1 MSLGHRVSRG
11 RHPEIVFPLMSD
23 AVDSR
28 PVVCHLVEDLRLG
41 GVEELLRLIVT
52 GLNSQKY
59 RVIVCAI
66 EEGGVTADRI
76 RTAGIPL
83 TILGYKTYHRLHPL
97 KELARFLRDQRVT
110 ILHTHMYFANMAG
123 RWANLFAHVPVIITT
138 VYSTYHERRLR
149 HRLME
154 WWWAHWT
161 DRIIAAAEVIRD
173 YASRQAR
180 IPREKFVV
188 IHDAA
193 RDLLASAQ
201 AEGLDRAKARAV
213 LGLRETDY
221 VIGCV
226 ARLDPVK
233 GHEYLLAAMPRVL
246 AAHPETILLIVGD
259 GPRRVALEAQARD
272 LGIEQRVR
280 FLGAR
285 QDIASIVL
293 ALDLFVLASS
303 LREGCPLAVLEA
315 MSMAQPV
322 VASRL
327 GGLVEEVDHGVSGLL
342 VPPRDPAALAEAI
355 RTLQDD
361 PGFARRMGDMGR
373 KRYERQ
379 FTPAVMLGKI
389 ESLYDELL
397 QAKGL

>member
-1 MSLGHRVSRG
+1 
-11 RHPEIVFPLMSD
+11 MSD
-23 AVDSR
+23 AVDGR
-28 PVVCHLVEDLRLG
+28 PVVCHLVEDLHLG

-52 GLNSQKY
+52 GLNPQKY

-76 RTAGIPL
+76 RAAGIPL
-83 TILGYKTYHRLHPL
+83 TILGYTSYHRLQAL
-97 KELARFLRDQRVT
+97 RGLAGFLREQHVT
-110 ILHTHMYFANMAG
+110 IAHTHMYFANMAT
-123 RWANLFAHVPVIITT
+123 RWANLFAHVPIVLTT
-138 VYSTYHERRLR
+138 VYSLYHERRLR
-149 HRLME
+149 HRFME
-154 WWWAHWT
+154 WWWARWT
-161 DRIIAAAEVIRD
+161 DRIIAAAEAIRGH
-173 YASRQAR
+173 AARQSW
-180 IPREKFVV
+180 IPHEKFVV

-193 RDLLASAQ
+193 QDLRACARRG
-201 AEGLDRAKARAV
+201 GLDRASVRAG
-213 LGLRETDY
+213 LGLRDTDF
-221 VIGCV
+221 VVGCV

-233 GHEYLLAAMPRVL
+233 GHEYLLAAMPRTL

-272 LGIEQRVR
+272 LGIEQQVR

-285 QDIASIVL
+285 QDIASILL

-361 PGFARRMGDMGR
+361 PGCARRMGDMGR
-373 KRYERQ
+373 KRYEQQ